1 MHLLLTAWT
10 TACWTVGGTTTWART
25 ARTTC
30 LMCLCLG
37 TGRTT
42 ACCSMSLRLCSGT
55 GWAAACCSMSTTTTI
70 TRTGLTVSIHGSS
83 QSWGGWCSMSSECCI
98 GGLFDCWGKCRRFL
112 RIKENAEAEKRDDCG
127 NRFRE
132 HFCFFSSDYL
142 IECNNFGR
150 ILWLPNIKMWL
161 LGSLLIHRHIFEQL
175 PYPII

>member
-30 LMCLCLG
+30 LMCFCLG

-55 GWAAACCSMSTTTTI
+55 GWATACCSMSTTTTI
-70 TRTGLTVSIHGSS
+70 TRTRLTVSIHGSS

-142 IECNNFGR
+142 IEWQWWCTWKDPLTAEYKDVITLGHSLFIVTFSNN
-150 ILWLPNIKMWL
+150 
-161 LGSLLIHRHIFEQL
+161 
-175 PYPII
+175 